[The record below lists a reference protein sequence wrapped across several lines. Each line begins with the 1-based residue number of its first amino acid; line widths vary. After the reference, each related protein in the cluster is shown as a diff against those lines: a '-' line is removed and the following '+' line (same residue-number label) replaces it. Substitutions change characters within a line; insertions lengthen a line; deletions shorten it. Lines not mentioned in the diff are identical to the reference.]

1 MARKRTVKKK
11 TTGRRVRRRSA
22 RKGRVTAPG
31 TAIDRQARRAVAGLL
46 KGLRVVDEHC
56 DLALSSLAE
65 MKESAALAR
74 EQELAT
80 SVVRENLLD
89 DLAGLETLFD
99 QGMADAGLERHRAVP
114 SAVLRWV
121 AECLNVRPILRPGD
135 TKDIPADRLSGYD
148 WPHGLPTARHG
159 TLVRVRVLTCGWKWR
174 GQVLSLP
181 KMQIIES

>member
-1 MARKRTVKKK
+1 MQ
-11 TTGRRVRRRSA
+11 SA
-22 RKGRVTAPG
+22 RKGITTAAG
-31 TAIDRQARRAVAGLL
+31 TAVDRRARQAIAGLL

-89 DLAGLETLFD
+89 DLTGLEALFD
-99 QGMADAGLERHRAVP
+99 QGTADAGMERQRAVP
-114 SAVLRWV
+114 SAVLRWA
-121 AECLNVRPILRPGD
+121 AEHLNVRPILRPGD
-135 TKDIPADRLSGYD
+135 TKDIPADRLSGYH
-148 WPHGLPTARHG
+148 WPHGLPTARPG
-159 TLVRVRVLTCGWKWR
+159 TLVSVRVLTSGWKWR